1 MHIAD
6 KMSQIQHNKQFVF
19 ARQLARRRK
28 KRGAS
33 QLSVRLSINGIHM
46 IKIEKIIPHIPTTDM
61 KVTQKFF
68 VSYFEFHAVVET
80 EYFVELNNNNF
91 TLGLLKANGK
101 PNEQSIYIQVCDIEK
116 LWENLKSSIMN
127 LKHKE
132 LFAQQYGMKEFHVI
146 IPKTETLLIVGE
158 PVHEQA

>member
-1 MHIAD
+1 
-6 KMSQIQHNKQFVF
+6 
-19 ARQLARRRK
+19 
-28 KRGAS
+28 
-33 QLSVRLSINGIHM
+33 M

-91 TLGLLKANGK
+91 TLGLLKADSK
-101 PNEQSIYIQVCDIEK
+101 LNEQSIYIQVCDIEK
-116 LWENLKSSIMN
+116 LWKSLKSSILN
-127 LKHKE
+127 LKHKG
-132 LFAQQYGMKEFHVI
+132 LFTQQYGMKEFHVI

-158 PVHEQA
+158 PVHVQA